1 MSSLFIEASAKT
13 SVGVREAFQELVERI
28 LDTPELWAPV
38 TPDPKGAGVGIG
50 AKNLKANGSGSVPGN
65 GNVELSGPDAGSEYS
80 GCSC

>member
-13 SVGVREAFQELVERI
+13 SIGVREAFQEVVERI

-38 TPDPKGAGVGIG
+38 TPDPKGSVVVGTGGG
-50 AKNLKANGSGSVPGN
+50 AKRANGSIPGN
-65 GNVELSGPDAGSEYS
+65 IELGRADAGSEYS

>member
-13 SVGVREAFQELVERI
+13 SIGVHEAFQEVVERI

-38 TPDPKGAGVGIG
+38 TPDPK
-50 AKNLKANGSGSVPGN
+50 SGG
-65 GNVELSGPDAGSEYS
+65 DAGKNADGDIPGGIDLGKDTEVYG